1 MQWSSHPI
9 FGAEISRSRNQT
21 SFLTTSVDNQTRNH
35 GTMWSNY
42 KAPFPP
48 PLPPPPPPSTQM
60 SKELRLSRDKI
71 NWWAI
76 YTNLQVNV
84 TLKSTHPRSGDF
96 QGQKMFLATSSNNHT
111 CNQDTKYSNF
121 YRSSSPVRSKG
132 LSRRFFFIYTKT
144 HLQWTS

>member
-9 FGAEISRSRNQT
+9 FGAEISRPRNQT

-42 KAPFPP
+42 NAPFPP
-48 PLPPPPPPSTQM
+48 SPSTQM

-71 NWWAI
+71 KWWAI

-84 TLKSTHPRSGDF
+84 TLKPTHPRSEDF
-96 QGQKMFLATSSNNHT
+96 QGQKMFLATSSNNQT

-121 YRSSSPVRSKG
+121 YRSSSSLKVKG
-132 LSRRFFFIYTKT
+132 TEPQIFFIHTKT